1 MIVGGQPGL
10 LTETMNPWSLSGTK
24 ERIYH
29 KLSPGTARVGRVKG

>member
-10 LTETMNPWSLSGTK
+10 LTETMNPWSGTK